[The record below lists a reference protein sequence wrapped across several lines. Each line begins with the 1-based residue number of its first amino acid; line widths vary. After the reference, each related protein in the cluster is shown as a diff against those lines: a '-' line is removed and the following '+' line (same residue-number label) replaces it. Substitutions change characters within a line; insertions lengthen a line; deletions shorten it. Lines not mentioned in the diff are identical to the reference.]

1 MLKKIVVT
9 IKCGAKH
16 MVPLLKFNDP
26 CFLGTLYRQYKK
38 YLLFLLYNDFLPT
51 PKYATTKLHP
61 VLNLSRHCLQTRAFF
76 SMMKIKITLL

>member
-38 YLLFLLYNDFLPT
+38 IPIIF
-51 PKYATTKLHP
+51 AI
-61 VLNLSRHCLQTRAFF
+61 Q
-76 SMMKIKITLL
+76 